1 MKIKILKSMT
11 IMALAFNS
19 VYAINLEVNYE
30 LKDQNIAWKENYD
43 GEILK
48 LIQNRNKNIIAV
60 EKKVVIPN
68 PETASKASRILY
80 LRTIDNKSY
89 VVKEITSSEEII
101 PQEINREKK
110 LIETNLVN
118 DWNDFIKFY
127 EVENNI
133 KLPKLVKYLDSFSM
147 SLNSNFQY
155 FTLMTQ
161 AEGMSLKDIRLS
173 FWNPDLEITEQE
185 AASIGNNIG
194 IQMGNLAKAFY
205 EKKGSYLKHA
215 DPGGQNFFYDKK
227 SQQFY
232 WIDLGGSEETS
243 YLHPNEFESYRD
255 SESYV
260 IKAIWW
266 SLFPYQKSSELIE
279 INKKLSKNLSNINLL
294 KSQRLAIIAGNSF
307 FDSYKKI
314 ITNLKPE
321 QDRLKNINTKKYED
335 NIFDLIDNMNFN
347 YLNKIDEIFGNKASE
362 VKNYLFNPVLDA
374 STPMQGSNL
383 DAEISNFITSLS
395 ADLELN
401 IVENS
406 RYRDI
411 YPIGDELRILGYYD
425 YPLTHS
431 YCNENRKKIISSEV
445 AKKKIY
451 STIEVIVNTKQ
462 NIIKDKLMDFLKVN
476 NYTNSKFE
484 FVKSEIIK
492 HIYKETLDK
501 LIIESSLQAYRN

>member
-1 MKIKILKSMT
+1 M
-11 IMALAFNS
+11 
-19 VYAINLEVNYE
+19 
-30 LKDQNIAWKENYD
+30 
-43 GEILK
+43 
-48 LIQNRNKNIIAV
+48 
-60 EKKVVIPN
+60 
-68 PETASKASRILY
+68 
-80 LRTIDNKSY
+80 
-89 VVKEITSSEEII
+89 
-101 PQEINREKK
+101 
-110 LIETNLVN
+110 
-118 DWNDFIKFY
+118 
-127 EVENNI
+127 
-133 KLPKLVKYLDSFSM
+133 
-147 SLNSNFQY
+147 
-155 FTLMTQ
+155 
-161 AEGMSLKDIRLS
+161 
-173 FWNPDLEITEQE
+173 
-185 AASIGNNIG
+185 
-194 IQMGNLAKAFY
+194 
-205 EKKGSYLKHA
+205 
-215 DPGGQNFFYDKK
+215 
-227 SQQFY
+227 
-232 WIDLGGSEETS
+232 
-243 YLHPNEFESYRD
+243 
-255 SESYV
+255 
-260 IKAIWW
+260 
-266 SLFPYQKSSELIE
+266 
-279 INKKLSKNLSNINLL
+279 
-294 KSQRLAIIAGNSF
+294 
-307 FDSYKKI
+307 
-314 ITNLKPE
+314 KPE